1 MKCGFC
7 KREDVDMEHV
17 RRHIRRPSWT
27 EKRDA
32 HHDARR
38 QLIADIRAASAG
50 IEPGRYAL
58 DTARLAEVYEV
69 EDGTSRI
76 RQHDGSPLGSLQ
88 DELWA
93 YQRIGINPQGA
104 MLAYGQI
111 TGLCGHCNEPLP
123 NAAARARGITPIC
136 AMEMGWVDVVRASG

>member
-17 RRHIRRPSWT
+17 RGHIRRPSWT

-38 QLIADIRAASAG
+38 QLIAEIRAASEG
-50 IEPGRYAL
+50 IEPGWYA
-58 DTARLAEVYEV
+58 TADGAFEVYEV
-69 EDGTSRI
+69 EDGTKRI
-76 RQHDGSPLGSLQ
+76 RSADTQEMDGLQ
-88 DELWA
+88 FELLT
-93 YQRIGINPQGA
+93 YQRIGINPQGS
-104 MLAYGQI
+104 MLAYGQ
-111 TGLCGHCNEPLP
+111 TRGRCGHCNEPLP

-136 AMEMGWVDVVRASG
+136 AMEMGWADVVRASG